1 MKTRIPFLMVISLL
15 TSPVVFAEMDHSEHQ
30 NMKMDQ
36 STMKMGHSK
45 HKTAIPVSDGSLD
58 EDIPLPFEVARME
71 DDPVLT
77 KFMLEQLEVQNVSG
91 SNPITWEAEAWI
103 GKDLNKLWFKT
114 EGERVDSAFEEAELQ
129 MLYSRAIAPFW
140 DLQAGFRKDFEP
152 IDREW
157 LVAGIK
163 GLAPYFFETDIA
175 FFIGKNGRTAAR
187 LQGEYELLLTQK
199 TILTPEI
206 EINLYGKGDQVTG
219 VGSGLSDLRIGLR
232 LRHEFVRE
240 FAPYIG
246 VEWRKEFGGTADF
259 TRAQGR
265 KAEETYFIAG
275 VRIWF

>member
-30 NMKMDQ
+30 NMKIDQ
-36 STMKMGHSK
+36 SNMKMGHSK

-77 KFMLEQLEVQNVSG
+77 KFMLEQLEVQNVSD

-140 DLQAGFRKDFEP
+140 DLQTGFRKDFEP
-152 IDREW
+152 ADREW
-157 LVAGIK
+157 IVAGIK

-175 FFIGKNGRTAAR
+175 FFIGKSGRTAAR

-199 TILTPEI
+199 TILTPKI
-206 EINLYGKGDQVTG
+206 EINLYGKDDQEMG
-219 VGSGLSDLRIGLR
+219 VGSSLSDIRIGLR

-246 VEWRKEFGGTADF
+246 VEWTKDFGGTADF
-259 TRAQGR
+259 THVQGG
-265 KAEETYFIAG
+265 EIEDTYFVAG